1 MTILSGD
8 IKLMQSEVLLDT
20 DNGGGKITANEVVDG
35 VSNNLFPDVSEL
47 DRVYGRIGLRKAYP
61 SVQVTGTDSYLGSHA
76 IVLKEPTDPA
86 VSVTMFTTK
95 SWYDH
100 RSDAA
105 NNVQSYL
112 AKSVKWPGQVLGTQ
126 LAGQRSIQLLLRVGD
141 ALPKVGQSLVLIQ
154 NEGLG
159 TEFSQ
164 FVRVQTVTT
173 LTRQFTVVVGGAQ
186 VTFTGVMV
194 TCTISSQLL
203 YTFTG
208 PDPSPLDLGSSA
220 GCICRDTQVANAANY
235 YGISPVTAQGNPG
248 DVSVQAASIFSQLV
262 PSSQQQTPLTNLSAA
277 GTTNPTIQSGTSNQ
291 SQVVTIPGTY
301 PQTIYVPT
309 AIKPGTLTLG
319 PVSDDGAGNL
329 VITASGVVVGTV
341 TYATNLLTLT
351 QSIGT
356 TGNVTLSWMPA
367 GVPILAQN
375 TATID
380 IDQTNRVNVFV
391 MTLVPS
397 PAPRRLSV
405 SYMSQGNW
413 YTLTDVGGGAT
424 GSIKGSDPSLGAGT
438 IVYSTG
444 TVTLTTGALPDDASS
459 ILFSWASPANTFN
472 RSNTTPYTPYVG
484 FFITPAAGQQLV
496 QSTVSIT
503 WPNPSGGSFTA
514 TLNQATQTFSGDGT
528 GFSRWINGQ
537 YELRLRPNT
546 IPAGGTVFT
555 LHYNLGTKKTQ
566 HFASPARDGTGKLSL
581 ALPDTNIVAGSVKV
595 TWNVLINDYSTI
607 SNVPAQM
614 QYFKTDPYV
623 TAQDDASGV
632 LKRYN
637 ADGTT
642 TAVTNGAV
650 NYSAGTVTFT
660 PDITV
665 KIAQPLFAS
674 RLIGYMKAASANGA
688 FGFLQATGE
697 PVYQNTLQGIQYYDA
712 AATYPNDTTGT
723 VDVEYLTDAGSAQT
737 QTVTMASWNLKLMY
751 LYAEAIVPGSVLFS
765 WGGKTYYDQNGTL
778 YCDFNSTTN
787 AGTAAGT
794 INYSTG
800 DATITTFNS
809 GGANSISLLSMLT
822 TQGGQPV
829 DFATFRIPAAPVVPS
844 SLQIQFS
851 PVTGG
856 TVTVTADS
864 SGWISGTNVFGT
876 VNYQTGVVNLR
887 FGTMV
892 TAAGN
897 ESAIWYNASA
907 VNAQGKIMKPYP
919 VFASTIVFNAVA
931 YSYLPL
937 DSSILGLDPVRLPT
951 DGRVPIFQKGY
962 VAVVHHT
969 AKQATTPSNTLVVNV
984 GRVRVAAMRVI
995 DSSTPNPV
1003 VMDPTM
1009 YATDLDAGTLTFG
1022 PTVSTAGMTAPI
1034 YVENRVEDMG
1044 LLTDVQITGKLTLSR
1059 QLTHAYPA
1067 NETRVSSALIMG
1079 DLQARLSLSF
1089 TQTTWAN
1096 VFADSASGGS
1106 PSSTYNFASYPLV
1119 LTDKSCIQER
1129 WALVFTDTINF
1140 RVIGESVGQ
1149 VAIGNINTDCA
1160 PTNPATGQ
1168 PYFTIKALGWGG
1180 GWAAGNVLRYNTA
1193 GANYPLW
1200 LARTV
1205 LQSSASGASD
1215 AFRLQIR
1222 GDVNA

>member
-1 MTILSGD
+1 MAILSAD

-76 IVLKEPTDPA
+76 IVLKEPADPA

-112 AKSVKWPGQVLGTQ
+112 AKSVKWPGQVLGIQ

-154 NEGLG
+154 NEGLV

-173 LTRQFTVVVGGAQ
+173 LTRQFTVMVGGTST
-186 VTFTGVMV
+186 TFTAVMV

-235 YGISPVTAQGNPG
+235 YGIAPVTAQANPG
-248 DVSVQAASIFSQLV
+248 DVTVQASSIFSQLV

-277 GTTNPTIQSGTSNQ
+277 GTTNPAVQSGQAAQ
-291 SQVVTIPGTY
+291 SQVITVPATY

-309 AIKPGTLTLG
+309 AIVPGSFVMG
-319 PVSDDGAGNL
+319 PVSDDKTGN
-329 VITASGVVVGTV
+329 VIITATGVIVGTV
-341 TYATNLLTLT
+341 SYHTNLITLN

-356 TGNVTLSWMPA
+356 SGNVTMNWMPA
-367 GVPILAQN
+367 GVPILPQN
-375 TATID
+375 TASID

-391 MTLVPS
+391 MTLVPA
-397 PAPRRLSV
+397 PAPRRLQV

-413 YTLTDVGGGAT
+413 YTLTDQGGGST

-444 TVTLTTGALPDDASS
+444 TVTVTLGALPDDASS

-472 RSNTTPYTPYVG
+472 RSNTTPYTPYVS
-484 FFITPAAGQQLV
+484 FFITPGVGQQLV
-496 QSTVSIT
+496 QNTVNIT
-503 WPNPSGGSFTA
+503 WPNPGGGTFTA
-514 TLNQATQTFSGDGT
+514 TLNQATQQFSGSGT
-528 GFSRWINGQ
+528 GFARWINGQ

-555 LHYNLGTKKTQ
+555 LNYNLGTKKTQ
-566 HFASPARDGTGKLSL
+566 HFNAPARDGSGKLSL
-581 ALPDTNIVAGSVKV
+581 SLADTNIVPGSVKT
-595 TWNVLINDYSTI
+595 TWNVLISDYSLI

-614 QYFKTDPYV
+614 QYFKIDPYV
-623 TAQDDASGV
+623 TAQDDGSGV

-650 NYSAGTVTFT
+650 NYSTGVVTFT

-665 KIAQPLFAS
+665 KLAQPLFS
-674 RLIGYMKAASANGA
+674 SHLIGYMKNASGGV
-688 FGFLQATGE
+688 FGSVVTGE
-697 PVYQNTLQGIQYYDA
+697 AVYQNTLQGIQYYDA
-712 AATYPNDTTGT
+712 AATYPNDTSGS
-723 VDVEYLTDAGSAQT
+723 VDVEYMTTSGSAQQ
-737 QTVTMASWNLKLMY
+737 QTVTMTSWNLKLMY
-751 LYAEAIVPGSVLFS
+751 QFAENIVPGSVLFA
-765 WGGKTYYDQNGTL
+765 WGGQTYYDQNGTL
-778 YCDFNSTTN
+778 YTAFNPSTN

-800 DATITTFNS
+800 DVNITSFTS
-809 GGANSISLLSMLT
+809 GGANTISLLSLLT
-822 TQGGQPV
+822 TQGGVPV
-829 DFATFRIPAAPVVPS
+829 DFATFRIPASPVVPS

-856 TVTVTADS
+856 TVTVSADS
-864 SGWISGTNVFGT
+864 AGTISGTNVFGT

-887 FGTMV
+887 FGQMV

-897 ESAIWYNASA
+897 ESQAWYNAGA
-907 VNAQGKIMKPYP
+907 VNGQGKIFKPYP
-919 VFASTIVFNAVA
+919 AFASTIVFNAVA

-951 DGRVPIFQKGY
+951 DGRVPIFQKAY

-969 AKQATTPSNTLVVNV
+969 AKQAVTPSNGLVVDV

-995 DSSTPNPV
+995 DSATPNPA
-1003 VMDPTM
+1003 VMDPSM
-1009 YATDLDAGTLTFG
+1009 YATDLDGGKLTFNA
-1022 PTVSTAGMTAPI
+1022 TVSTAGMTAPF
-1034 YVENRVEDMG
+1034 YVENRVEDMA

-1059 QLTHAYPA
+1059 QLSHTYPA

-1079 DLQARLSLSF
+1079 DLQARMSLSF
-1089 TQTTWAN
+1089 TQTTWASL
-1096 VFADSASGGS
+1096 FADAPSGGS
-1106 PSSTYNFASYPLV
+1106 PSSTFNFTTFPLL
-1119 LTDKSCIQER
+1119 LTDKGAIQER
-1129 WALVFTDTINF
+1129 WAIVFTDNQNY

-1149 VAIGNINTDCA
+1149 ITTGSINADCA
-1160 PTNPATGQ
+1160 PLNPNNGL
-1168 PYFTIKALGWGG
+1168 PYFTLKSAGWGG
-1180 GWAAGNVLRYNTA
+1180 GWAAGNVLRFNTA
-1193 GANYPLW
+1193 AANYPLW

>member
-47 DRVYGRIGLRKAYP
+47 DRVYGRIALRKAYP
-61 SVQVTGTDSYLGSHA
+61 SVNVTGTDSYLGSHA
-76 IVLKEPTDPA
+76 IVLKEPADPA

-112 AKSVKWPGQVLGTQ
+112 AKSVKWPGQVLGVQ
-126 LAGQRSIQLLLRVGD
+126 LQGQRSIQLLLRVGD

-154 NEGLG
+154 NEGQG

-173 LTRQFTVVVGGAQ
+173 LTRQFTVIVGGAS

-235 YGISPVTAQGNPG
+235 YGIAPVTAQANPG
-248 DVSVQAASIFSQLV
+248 DVSVQASSIFSQLV

-277 GTTNPTIQSGTSNQ
+277 GTTNPAIQSGTNTQ
-291 SQVVTIPGTY
+291 SQLVTIAATY
-301 PQTIYVPT
+301 PQTFYAPT
-309 AIKPGTLTLG
+309 AIKPGSLTLG
-319 PVSDDGAGNL
+319 GGLCTDDNQGN
-329 VITASGVVVGTV
+329 VILAATGVIVGTV
-341 TYATNLLTLT
+341 NYATSLVTLS
-351 QSIGT
+351 QSIGF
-356 TGNVTLSWMPA
+356 TGSVNMVWMPA
-367 GVPILAQN
+367 GVPILPQN
-375 TATID
+375 TASID

-413 YTLTDVGGGAT
+413 YTLTDAGGGST

-438 IVYSTG
+438 INYATG
-444 TVTLTTGALPDDASS
+444 TVTLTLGSLPDDASS

-472 RSNTTPYTPYVG
+472 RSNTTPYVPYVS
-484 FFITPAAGQQLV
+484 FFITPGVGQQLV
-496 QSTVSIT
+496 QSTVTVT
-503 WPNPSGGSFTA
+503 WPKPGGGTGTA
-514 TLNQATQTFSGDGT
+514 TLNQATQQFTGDGT
-528 GFSRWINGQ
+528 GFARWINGQ
-537 YELRLRPNT
+537 YELRVRPNL

-555 LHYNLGTKKTQ
+555 LNYNLGTKKTQ
-566 HFASPARDGTGKLSL
+566 HFTAPARDGGGKLSL
-581 ALPDTNIVAGSVKV
+581 SLSDTNIVPGSVKT
-595 TWNVLINDYSTI
+595 TWNVLISDYSLI

-614 QYFKTDPYV
+614 QYFKIDPYV
-623 TAQDDASGV
+623 TAQDDGSGV

-642 TAVTNGAV
+642 TAVSNGAV
-650 NYSAGTVTFT
+650 NYSTGVVTFT

-665 KIAQPLFAS
+665 KLAQPLFSS
-674 RLIGYMKAASANGA
+674 RLIGYMKNASGGV
-688 FGFLQATGE
+688 FGSVVTGE
-697 PVYQNTLQGIQYYDA
+697 AVYQNTLQGIQYYDA
-712 AATYPNDTTGT
+712 AATYPNDTSGS
-723 VDVEYLTDAGSAQT
+723 VDIEYMTTSGSAQQ
-737 QTVTMASWNLKLMY
+737 QTATMTAWNLKLMY
-751 LYAEAIVPGSVLFS
+751 QFAENIVPGSVMFA
-765 WGGKTYYDQNGTL
+765 WGGQTYYESNGTL
-778 YCDFNSTTN
+778 YTAFNPATN

-800 DATITTFNS
+800 DVNITSFTS
-809 GGANSISLLSMLT
+809 GGANTISLLSLLT
-822 TQGGQPV
+822 TQGGTPV
-829 DFATFRIPAAPVVPS
+829 DFATFRIPASPVVPS

-864 SGWISGTNVFGT
+864 SGTISGTNVFGT

-887 FGTMV
+887 FGQMV

-907 VNAQGKIMKPYP
+907 VNAQGKILKPYP
-919 VFASTIVFNAVA
+919 AFASTITFNAVA

-951 DGRVPIFQKGY
+951 DGRVPIFQKAY
-962 VAVVHHT
+962 VAVVHHS
-969 AKQATTPSNTLVVNV
+969 ARQAVSPANALVVNV

-995 DSSTPNPV
+995 DSGTPNPV
-1003 VMDPTM
+1003 VMDPSM
-1009 YATDLDAGTLTFG
+1009 YTTDLDGGTLTFG
-1022 PTVSTAGMTAPI
+1022 ATVSTAGMTGTI
-1034 YVENRVEDMG
+1034 YVENRIEDMG

-1059 QLTHAYPA
+1059 QLTHTYPA

-1079 DLQARLSLSF
+1079 DLQARVSLSF

-1096 VFADSASGGS
+1096 AFADAASGGS
-1106 PSSTYNFASYPLV
+1106 PASAYNLATYPVV

-1129 WALVFTDTINF
+1129 WAIVFTDPSNY

-1149 VAIGNINTDCA
+1149 IGTGSVNSDVAIV
-1160 PTNPATGQ
+1160 NPSTGT
-1168 PYFTIKALGWGG
+1168 PYFTLKAQGWGG
-1180 GWAAGNVLRYNTA
+1180 GWAAGNVLRFNTA
-1193 GANYPLW
+1193 AANYPLW

-1205 LQSSASGASD
+1205 LQSSAAGLSD
-1215 AFRLQIR
+1215 SFRLQIR

>member
-1 MTILSGD
+1 MPIQSGD

-76 IVLKEPTDPA
+76 IVLKEPADPA

-95 SWYDH
+95 SWYDQ
-100 RSDAA
+100 RIAAA

-112 AKSVKWPGQVLGTQ
+112 AKSVKWPGQVLGIQ
-126 LAGQRSIQLLLRVGD
+126 LQGQRSIQLLLRIGD

-154 NEGLG
+154 NEGQP

-164 FVRVQTVTT
+164 FVRVQTVATQQ
-173 LTRQFTVVVGGAQ
+173 RQFTVVVGGQ
-186 VTFTGVMV
+186 SVTWTAVMV

-235 YGISPVTAQGNPG
+235 YGIVPVTAQANPG
-248 DVSVQAASIFSQLV
+248 DVSVQASSIFSQLV

-277 GTTNPTIQSGTSNQ
+277 GTTNPAVQSGTNTQ
-291 SQVVTIPGTY
+291 SQTVTISGVY

-319 PVSDDGAGNL
+319 TLSDDGMGNL
-329 VITASGVVVGTV
+329 IITATGVIVGTV
-341 TYATNLLTLT
+341 TYTTNLITIT
-351 QSIGT
+351 QAGGQ
-356 TGNVTLSWMPA
+356 TGNLTLSWMPA
-367 GVPILAQN
+367 GVPILPQN
-375 TATID
+375 TAAIE

-397 PAPRRLSV
+397 PAPRRLQV

-438 IVYSTG
+438 IVYATG
-444 TVTLTTGALPDDASS
+444 TVTVTLGALPDDASS
-459 ILFSWASPANTFN
+459 ILFTWASPATTFN
-472 RSNTTPYTPYVG
+472 RSNTVPFAPYVS

-496 QSTVSIT
+496 QNTVTVT
-503 WPNPSGGSFTA
+503 WPNGSGGNFTA
-514 TLNQATQTFSGDGT
+514 TLNPATQKFTGDGT
-528 GFSRWINGQ
+528 GFARWINGQ
-537 YELRLRPNT
+537 YELRMTPNVIT
-546 IPAGGTVFT
+546 ASGTVFT
-555 LHYNLGTKKTQ
+555 ANYNLGTKKTQ
-566 HFASPARDGTGKLSL
+566 HFNSPARDGQGKLSVTV
-581 ALPDTNIVAGSVKV
+581 ADTNLVPGSVKV
-595 TWNVLINDYSTI
+595 TWNVLINDYSLI
-607 SNVPAQM
+607 SNIPAQM
-614 QYFKTDPYV
+614 QYFKADPFV
-623 TAQDDASGV
+623 TAQDDGSGV

-642 TAVTNGAV
+642 TAVPNGAV
-650 NYSAGTVTFT
+650 NYATGTATFT
-660 PDITV
+660 PDMIV
-665 KIAQPLFAS
+665 KIAQPLFSS
-674 RLIGYMKAASANGA
+674 RLIGYMKNALGNGLI
-688 FGFLQATGE
+688 GFTHGD
-697 PVYQNTLQGIQYYDA
+697 PVYQNVLQGIQYYDA
-712 AATYPNDTTGT
+712 AATYPNDLTGS
-723 VDVEYLTDAGSAQT
+723 VDVEYLTTSGSATQ
-737 QTVTMASWNLKLMY
+737 QTVTMTSWNLKLMY
-751 LYAEAIVPGSVLFS
+751 QFAENIVPGSVLFS
-765 WGGKTYYDQNGTL
+765 WGGKTYYDNGSGTL
-778 YCDFNSTTN
+778 LCDFNPATN
-787 AGTAAGT
+787 AGTTAGT
-794 INYSTG
+794 INYATG
-800 DATITTFNS
+800 DCTITTFNS
-809 GGANSISLLSMLT
+809 GGANTITLLSMLT
-822 TQGGQPV
+822 TQGGTPV

-856 TVTVTADS
+856 TVTVTANSD
-864 SGWISGTNVFGT
+864 GTVSGTNVFGT

-887 FGTMV
+887 FGKMV

-897 ESAIWYNASA
+897 ESQVWYNASA
-907 VNAQGKIMKPYP
+907 VGADGKIFKPYP
-919 VFASTIVFNAVA
+919 AFASTIVFNAVA

-951 DGRVPIFQKGY
+951 DGRVPIFQKAY

-969 AKQATTPSNTLVVNV
+969 AKQVTTPSNTLVVNV

-995 DSSTPNPV
+995 DSSAPNPV

-1009 YATDLDAGTLTFG
+1009 YTTDLDAGTLTFG
-1022 PTVSTAGMTAPI
+1022 PTVSTVGLTAPI

-1059 QLTHAYPA
+1059 QLTHTYPA
-1067 NETRVSSALIMG
+1067 NEARVSSALIMG
-1079 DLQARLSLSF
+1079 DLQARMSVSF
-1089 TQTTWAN
+1089 TQTTWSN
-1096 VFADSASGGS
+1096 VFADAVSGSA
-1106 PSSTYNFASYPLV
+1106 PSANYNFTTYPLT

-1129 WALVFTDTINF
+1129 WAIVFTDTINF

-1149 VAIGNINTDCA
+1149 VAVGNVNSDCA
-1160 PTNPATGQ
+1160 PTNPSTGQ

-1193 GANYPLW
+1193 AANYPLW

>member
-1 MTILSGD
+1 MAILSAD

-76 IVLKEPTDPA
+76 IVLKEPADPA

-95 SWYDH
+95 SWYDR

-112 AKSVKWPGQVLGTQ
+112 AKSVKWPGQVLGVQ
-126 LAGQRSIQLLLRVGD
+126 LQGQRSIQLLLRVGD

-154 NEGLG
+154 NEGQG

-173 LTRQFTVVVGGAQ
+173 LTRQFTVLVGGAS

-194 TCTISSQLL
+194 TLGISSQLL

-208 PDPSPLDLGSSA
+208 PDPSPLDLGSAA

-235 YGISPVTAQGNPG
+235 HGIAAVTTQANPG
-248 DVSVQAASIFSQLV
+248 DVSVQASSIFSQLV

-277 GTTNPTIQSGTSNQ
+277 GTTNPTVQSGTATQ
-291 SQVVTIPGTY
+291 SQSVTVTGSY
-301 PQTIYVPT
+301 PQTVYVPT
-309 AIKPGTLTLG
+309 AIMPGTLVMG
-319 PVSDDGAGNL
+319 PVSDDKMGNL
-329 VITASGVVVGTV
+329 IITATGVVVGTV
-341 TYATNLLTLT
+341 SYHTSLVTMS

-356 TGNVTLSWMPA
+356 SGSLTMSWMPA

-375 TATID
+375 TASID

-391 MTLVPS
+391 MTLVPA
-397 PAPRRLSV
+397 PAPRRLQV

-413 YTLTDVGGGAT
+413 YTLTDQGGGST

-438 IVYSTG
+438 IVYATG
-444 TVTLTTGALPDDASS
+444 TVTITTGALPDDASS
-459 ILFSWASPANTFN
+459 IMFSWASPANTFN
-472 RSNTTPYTPYVG
+472 RSNTTPYVPYVS

-496 QSTVSIT
+496 QNTVSIT
-503 WPNPSGGSFTA
+503 WPKPGGGTGTA

-528 GFSRWINGQ
+528 GFARWINGQ
-537 YELRLRPNT
+537 YELRLRPNL

-555 LHYNLGTKKTQ
+555 LNYNLGTKKTQ
-566 HFASPARDGTGKLSL
+566 HFAAPARDGQGKLSL
-581 ALPDTNIVAGSVKV
+581 SLADTNVVAGSVKV

-607 SNVPAQM
+607 SNIPAQM

-623 TAQDDASGV
+623 TAQDDGSGV

-650 NYSAGTVTFT
+650 NYAAGTVTFT

-665 KIAQPLFAS
+665 SLAQPLFS
-674 RLIGYMKAASANGA
+674 SHLIGYMKNASGGV
-688 FGFLQATGE
+688 FGSVVTGE
-697 PVYQNTLQGIQYYDA
+697 PVYQNTLQGIQYYNA
-712 AATYPNDTTGT
+712 AATYPNDTSGT
-723 VDVEYLTDAGSAQT
+723 VDVEYMTTSGSAQQ
-737 QTVTMASWNLKLMY
+737 QTVTMNSWNLKLMY
-751 LYAEAIVPGSVLFS
+751 LYAENIVPGSVMFS
-765 WGGKTYYDQNGTL
+765 WGGQTYYELNGTL
-778 YCDFNSTTN
+778 YTNFNSTN
-787 AGTAAGT
+787 NSGTAAGT

-800 DATITTFNS
+800 DVNITSFTS
-809 GGANSISLLSMLT
+809 GGANTISLLSMLT

-829 DFATFRIPAAPVVPS
+829 DFATFRIPASPVVPS
-844 SLQIQFS
+844 SLQLQFS

-864 SGWISGTNVFGT
+864 SGTISGTNVFGT

-887 FGTMV
+887 FGQMV

-907 VNAQGKIMKPYP
+907 INAQGKIFKPYP
-919 VFASTIVFNAVA
+919 VFASTITFNAVA

-937 DSSILGLDPVRLPT
+937 DASILGLDPVRLPT
-951 DGRVPIFQKGY
+951 DGRVPIFQKAY

-969 AKQATTPSNTLVVNV
+969 AKQAVTPSNGLVVDV

-995 DSSTPNPV
+995 DSTAPNPV
-1003 VMDPTM
+1003 VMDPSM
-1009 YATDLDAGTLTFG
+1009 YTTDLDGGHLTFG
-1022 PTVSTAGMTAPI
+1022 SSVSTSGMTAPI
-1034 YVENRVEDMG
+1034 YVENRVEDMA

-1059 QLTHAYPA
+1059 QLSHTYPA

-1079 DLQARLSLSF
+1079 DLQARMSLSF

-1096 VFADSASGGS
+1096 TFADAASGGA
-1106 PSSTYNFASYPLV
+1106 PSSAFNFATYPLV

-1129 WALVFTDTINF
+1129 WALVFADTINF

-1149 VAIGNINTDCA
+1149 VAIGNINADCA

-1180 GWAAGNVLRYNTA
+1180 GWAAGNVLRFNTA
-1193 GANYPLW
+1193 AANYPLW

-1205 LQSSASGASD
+1205 LQSSAAGLSD

>member
-1 MTILSGD
+1 MAILSAD

-76 IVLKEPTDPA
+76 IVLKEPADPA

-95 SWYDH
+95 SWYDQ
-100 RSDAA
+100 RAAAA
-105 NNVQSYL
+105 NNIQSYL
-112 AKSVKWPGQVLGTQ
+112 AKSVKWPGQVLGVQ
-126 LAGQRSIQLLLRVGD
+126 LQGQRSIQLLLRVGD

-154 NEGLG
+154 NEGQA

-164 FVRVQTVTT
+164 FVRIQTVTT
-173 LTRQFTVVVGGAQ
+173 QTRQFTVQVGGST
-186 VTFTGVMV
+186 VTFTAVMV

-235 YGISPVTAQGNPG
+235 YGIAPVTAQANPG
-248 DVSVQAASIFSQLV
+248 DVSVQASSIFSQLV

-277 GTTNPTIQSGTSNQ
+277 GTTNPAIQSGTNTQ
-291 SQVVTIPGTY
+291 SQQVTISGTY

-309 AIKPGTLTLG
+309 AIKPGSLTLG
-319 PVSDDGAGNL
+319 NCSDDNQGNL
-329 VITASGVVVGTV
+329 IITATGVIVGTV
-341 TYATNLLTLT
+341 TYATNLITIT
-351 QSIGT
+351 QGGVT

-367 GVPILAQN
+367 GVPILPQN
-375 TATID
+375 TAAIE

-397 PAPRRLSV
+397 PAPRRLQV

-413 YTLTDVGGGAT
+413 YTLTDQGGGST

-444 TVTLTTGALPDDASS
+444 TVTVTLGALPDDASS
-459 ILFSWASPANTFN
+459 ILFTWASPATTFN
-472 RSNTTPYTPYVG
+472 RSNTTPFAPYVS
-484 FFITPAAGQQLV
+484 FFITPGVGQQLV
-496 QSTVSIT
+496 QNTVNVT
-503 WPNPSGGSFTA
+503 WPKAGGGVYTA
-514 TLNQATQTFSGDGT
+514 TLNQATQQFSGDGT
-528 GFSRWINGQ
+528 GWARWINGQ
-537 YELRLRPNT
+537 YELRMTPTNT
-546 IPAGGTVFT
+546 VSSGTVFT
-555 LHYNLGTKKTQ
+555 LNYNLGTKKTQ
-566 HFASPARDGTGKLSL
+566 HFNAPARDGQGKLSVTV
-581 ALPDTNIVAGSVKV
+581 ADTNLVPGSVKV
-595 TWNVLINDYSTI
+595 TWNVLINDYQTI
-607 SNVPAQM
+607 SNVPSQM

-623 TAQDDASGV
+623 TAQDDGSGV

-642 TAVTNGAV
+642 TAVSNGAV
-650 NYSAGTVTFT
+650 NYAAGTVTFL

-665 KIAQPLFAS
+665 KLAQPLFAS
-674 RLIGYMKAASANGA
+674 RLIGYMKNALAGGLI
-688 FGFLQATGE
+688 GFTRGD

-712 AATYPNDTTGT
+712 AATYPNDTSGS
-723 VDVEYLTDAGSAQT
+723 VDVEYLTTTGSAQQQL
-737 QTVTMASWNLKLMY
+737 QTLTTYNLKLMY
-751 LYAEAIVPGSVLFS
+751 QYAENIVPGSVMFS
-765 WGGKTYYDQNGTL
+765 WAGKTYYDNGTGTL
-778 YCDFNSTTN
+778 LCDFNPATN
-787 AGTAAGT
+787 AGTTAGT
-794 INYSTG
+794 VNYATG
-800 DATITTFNS
+800 DCALTTFNT
-809 GGANSISLLSMLT
+809 GVANTLSLLSMLT
-822 TQGGQPV
+822 TQGGTPV

-844 SLQIQFS
+844 SLQLQFS

-856 TVTVTADS
+856 TVTATADS
-864 SGWISGTNVFGT
+864 SGVVSGTNVFGT

-887 FGTMV
+887 FGKMV

-897 ESAIWYNASA
+897 ESQVWYNASA
-907 VNAQGKIMKPYP
+907 VTSDGKIFKPYP
-919 VFASTIVFNAVA
+919 VFASTLVFNAVA

-962 VAVVHHT
+962 VAVVHHS
-969 AKQATTPSNTLVVNV
+969 AKQAVTPANGLVVNV

-995 DSSTPNPV
+995 DSSTPNPL
-1003 VMDPTM
+1003 VMDPSM
-1009 YATDLDAGTLTFG
+1009 YTTDLDGGTLTFG
-1022 PTVSTAGMTAPI
+1022 ATVSTAGMMAPI

-1059 QLTHAYPA
+1059 QLTHTYPA

-1079 DLQARLSLSF
+1079 DLQARMSLSF

-1096 VFADSASGGS
+1096 AFADAASGGS
-1106 PSSTYNFASYPLV
+1106 PSSAYNFAQYPLV
-1119 LTDKSCIQER
+1119 LSDKGCIQER
-1129 WALVFTDTINF
+1129 WAIVFTDSQNF

-1149 VAIGNINTDCA
+1149 IGTGSINADTLIS
-1160 PTNPATGQ
+1160 NPAVNL
-1168 PYFTIKALGWGG
+1168 PYFTLKALGWGG
-1180 GWAAGNVLRYNTA
+1180 GWAAGNVLRFNTA
-1193 GANYPLW
+1193 AANYPLW
-1200 LARTV
+1200 MARTV
-1205 LQSSASGASD
+1205 LQSAASALSD
-1215 AFRLQIR
+1215 SFRLQIR

>member
-47 DRVYGRIGLRKAYP
+47 DRVYGRIALRKAYP
-61 SVQVTGTDSYLGSHA
+61 AVQVTGTDSYLGSHA
-76 IVLKEPTDPA
+76 IVLKEPADPA

-95 SWYDH
+95 SWYDQ
-100 RSDAA
+100 RAAAA

-112 AKSVKWPGQVLGTQ
+112 AKSVKWPGQVLGVQ
-126 LAGQRSIQLLLRVGD
+126 LQGQRSLQLLLRVGD
-141 ALPKVGQSLVLIQ
+141 ALPKIGQSLVLIQ
-154 NEGLG
+154 NEGLAG
-159 TEFSQ
+159 EFSQ

-173 LTRQFTVVVGGAQ
+173 TTRQFTVMVGGTQ
-186 VTFTGVMV
+186 VTFPGVMV
-194 TCTISSQLL
+194 TCGISSQLQ

-208 PDPSPLDLGSSA
+208 PDPSPLDLSSSA

-235 YGISPVTAQGNPG
+235 YGIAPVTALAKPG
-248 DVSVQAASIFSQLV
+248 DVAVQASSIFSQLV

-277 GTTNPTIQSGTSNQ
+277 GTTNPTVQSGQ
-291 SQVVTIPGTY
+291 SAQTQLISVPGSY

-309 AIKPGTLTLG
+309 AITPGSFALG
-319 PVSDDGAGNL
+319 PVSDDKMGN
-329 VITASGVVVGTV
+329 VIITATGVVVGTIS
-341 TYATNLLTLT
+341 YHTNLITLT

-356 TGNVTLSWMPA
+356 SGNISMSWLPA
-367 GVPILAQN
+367 GVPILPQN
-375 TATID
+375 SAAID

-397 PAPRRLSV
+397 PAPRRLQV

-413 YTLTDVGGGAT
+413 YTLTDQGGGAT
-424 GSIKGSDPSLGAGT
+424 GSIKGSDPSIGAGT
-438 IVYSTG
+438 IVYATG

-472 RSNTTPYTPYVG
+472 RSNTTPYTPYVS
-484 FFITPAAGQQLV
+484 FFITPGAGQQLV

-503 WPNPSGGSFTA
+503 WPKVGGGTATA
-514 TLNQATQTFSGDGT
+514 TLNQATQQFSGDGT
-528 GFSRWINGQ
+528 GFARWINGQ
-537 YELRLRPNT
+537 YELRLRPNL

-555 LHYNLGTKKTQ
+555 LNYNLGTKKTQ
-566 HFASPARDGTGKLSL
+566 HFAAPARDGAGKLSL
-581 ALPDTNIVAGSVKV
+581 SLADTNIVPGSVKS
-595 TWNVLINDYSTI
+595 TWNVLISDYQTI
-607 SNVPAQM
+607 SNIPAQM
-614 QYFKTDPYV
+614 QYFHVDPYV
-623 TAQDDASGV
+623 TAQDDGSGV

-642 TAVTNGAV
+642 TAVSNGAV
-650 NYSAGTVTFT
+650 NYAAGTVTFT
-660 PDITV
+660 PDIIV
-665 KIAQPLFAS
+665 SVPQPLFSS
-674 RLIGYMKAASANGA
+674 RLIGYMKNASGGV
-688 FGFLQATGE
+688 FGSVVTGE
-697 PVYQNTLQGIQYYDA
+697 PVYQNTLQGVQYYNA
-712 AATYPNDTTGT
+712 AATYPNDTSGV
-723 VDVEYLTDAGSAQT
+723 VDIEYMTSAGSAQQ
-737 QTVTMASWNLKLMY
+737 QTATMTSWSLALMY
-751 LYAEAIVPGSVLFS
+751 QYAEAIVPGSVMFS
-765 WGGKTYYDQNGTL
+765 WGGQTYYDSNGTL
-778 YCDFNSTTN
+778 YTNFQSGTNS
-787 AGTAAGT
+787 GTAAGT

-800 DATITTFNS
+800 DVTITSFTP
-809 GGANSISLLSMLT
+809 GGANAISLLSLLT
-822 TQGGQPV
+822 TQGGTPV

-856 TVTVTADS
+856 TVTVSADS
-864 SGWISGTNVFGT
+864 AGTISGTNVFGT

-887 FGTMV
+887 FGQMV

-897 ESAIWYNASA
+897 ESQTWYNASA
-907 VNAQGKIMKPYP
+907 VNAQGKIFKPYP
-919 VFASTIVFNAVA
+919 AFASTIVFNAVA

-969 AKQATTPSNTLVVNV
+969 AKQAVTPSNGLVVDV

-995 DSSTPNPV
+995 DSTTPNPV

-1009 YATDLDAGTLTFG
+1009 YTTDLDGGKLTFG
-1022 PTVSTAGMTAPI
+1022 STVSVSGMTAPI
-1034 YVENRVEDMG
+1034 YVENRVEDMA

-1059 QLTHAYPA
+1059 QLTHTYPA

-1079 DLQARLSLSF
+1079 DLQARMSLNF
-1089 TQTTWAN
+1089 TQTSWLN
-1096 VFADSASGGS
+1096 VFADAVSGGA
-1106 PSSTYNFASYPLV
+1106 PSSNYNFATYPLV
-1119 LTDKSCIQER
+1119 LTDQSCIQER
-1129 WALVFTDTINF
+1129 WAIIFTDTINF
-1140 RVIGESVGQ
+1140 RVVGESVGQ
-1149 VAIGNINTDCA
+1149 VAVGNVNTDCS
-1160 PTNPATGQ
+1160 PTNPSTGQ

-1180 GWAAGNVLRYNTA
+1180 GWAAGNVLRFNTA
-1193 GANYPLW
+1193 AANYPLW

-1205 LQSSASGASD
+1205 LQSSASGQSD